1 METQNMIVGFIML
14 YTWIHSVVII
24 NKKIVGLK
32 IYEKVVLCVGLTG
45 FVLFLIGS
53 LS

>member
-1 METQNMIVGFIML
+1 MILGLAMF

-24 NKKIVGLK
+24 VQKVKKTTPYEKFVMIVGASA
-32 IYEKVVLCVGLTG
+32 

-53 LS
+53 LG